1 MYHFKNLGTQNTS
14 ATPVVCQSVITDFTV
29 KKRIERPNKRTEMTP
44 TLWMNRSQGDTD
56 LDYKII
62 Q

>member
-29 KKRIERPNKRTEMTP
+29 KKRMERPKKR
-44 TLWMNRSQGDTD
+44 RDDTHIMD
-56 LDYKII
+56 E
-62 Q
+62 